1 MLCFVTTVFMI
12 GYWVYKFGIKDEDV
26 SLVDYKLVVKTK
38 HNELPM
44 ISLCIQN
51 PFLIDELKKINPRVN
66 ESIYS
71 AYLKGE
77 FVDNQLTS
85 IDYDN
90 VTINVFDYVSSS
102 YILWRNGSSSMN
114 DTKAFSKHVTF
125 AGFYNSSSLKC
136 FGMKIIDEY
145 YRDVKKIDFFFK
157 QYNLFNSS
165 TRGSTYHLLYTH
177 YPNHFLLAGEPGWFF
192 SGRRSTDNTFW
203 YYLNIKEAEI
213 LERRN
218 KGRDPCM
225 IAGKYYDEFVL
236 KKHAEQNKCQAPY
249 HMAHKNVPI
258 LCTTKAQLAA
268 YKYDFLTLKGKYTPH
283 PCRSMTINW
292 AYKEF
297 EEIDGFKFP
306 LAIEIVYPD
315 QFKIIRQ
322 SQAVDIH
329 VFIGNIG
336 GYIGLFLG
344 NSYNQNVILPHLC
357 RYLK

>member
-1 MLCFVTTVFMI
+1 MNPFLRDSLLTIFKLSCLVTTIFMI

-136 FGMKIIDEY
+136 FGMKI
-145 YRDVKKIDFFFK
+145 R
-157 QYNLFNSS
+157 NNS
-165 TRGSTYHLLYTH
+165 GDIQ
-177 YPNHFLLAGEPGWFF
+177 EP
-192 SGRRSTDNTFW
+192 
-203 YYLNIKEAEI
+203 
-213 LERRN
+213 
-218 KGRDPCM
+218 C
-225 IAGKYYDEFVL
+225 
-236 KKHAEQNKCQAPY
+236 
-249 HMAHKNVPI
+249 
-258 LCTTKAQLAA
+258 
-268 YKYDFLTLKGKYTPH
+268 
-283 PCRSMTINW
+283 
-292 AYKEF
+292 
-297 EEIDGFKFP
+297 
-306 LAIEIVYPD
+306 
-315 QFKIIRQ
+315 
-322 SQAVDIH
+322 
-329 VFIGNIG
+329 GN
-336 GYIGLFLG
+336 
-344 NSYNQNVILPHLC
+344 PT
-357 RYLK
+357 